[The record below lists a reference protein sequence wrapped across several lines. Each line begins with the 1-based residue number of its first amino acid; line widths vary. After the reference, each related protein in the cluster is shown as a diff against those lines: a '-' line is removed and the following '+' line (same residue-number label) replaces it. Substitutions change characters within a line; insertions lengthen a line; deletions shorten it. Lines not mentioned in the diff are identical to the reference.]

1 MLGDHIQAANVLIS
15 FVQLD
20 AFFAAILAARA
31 VVDAVLF
38 QDALAVLALLVI
50 VVNVAMLWWILF

>member
-1 MLGDHIQAANVLIS
+1 MLGDYIQAQDVL
-15 FVQLD
+15 VQLD
-20 AFFAAILAARA
+20 ALLTAILAARA

-50 VVNVAMLWWILF
+50 VVNVAMLRRILL